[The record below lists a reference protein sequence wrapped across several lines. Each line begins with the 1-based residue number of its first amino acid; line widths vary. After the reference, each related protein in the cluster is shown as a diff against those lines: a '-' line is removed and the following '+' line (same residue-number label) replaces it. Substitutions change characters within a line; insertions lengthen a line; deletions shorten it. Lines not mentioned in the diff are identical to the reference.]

1 VKPSIDHHCRIS
13 RARGNSRFISAGH
26 TGAITGGAHPVDFR
40 QEVPAVKFNQTNPFP
55 TDKRLRDDIGL
66 PPIGEP
72 PPPLQLIPYASAY
85 FPNDDRLRDDIG
97 LPPLGAALNVDSE
110 TPAPAPAATPRITR
124 SGASLI
130 GVVDGCVKG
139 VTAML
144 RAARTAAASR

>member
-1 VKPSIDHHCRIS
+1 M
-13 RARGNSRFISAGH
+13 
-26 TGAITGGAHPVDFR
+26 
-40 QEVPAVKFNQTNPFP
+40 KFNQTNPFP
-55 TDKRLRDDIGL
+55 TDNRLRDDIGL

-72 PPPLQLIPYASAY
+72 SPPLQLIPYASAY
-85 FPNDDRLRDDIG
+85 FPSDDRLRDDIG
-97 LPPLGAALNVDSE
+97 LPPLGAALNVDSA
-110 TPAPAPAATPRITR
+110 TPASAPPRIAR

>member
-1 VKPSIDHHCRIS
+1 M
-13 RARGNSRFISAGH
+13 
-26 TGAITGGAHPVDFR
+26 
-40 QEVPAVKFNQTNPFP
+40 KFNQTNPFP
-55 TDKRLRDDIGL
+55 NDNRLRDDIGL

-72 PPPLQLIPYASAY
+72 PPPLQLIPYAPAY

-97 LPPLGAALNVDSE
+97 LPPLGAALNVDSA
-110 TPAPAPAATPRITR
+110 TPAPAPAATPRIAR
-124 SGASLI
+124 SGAALI